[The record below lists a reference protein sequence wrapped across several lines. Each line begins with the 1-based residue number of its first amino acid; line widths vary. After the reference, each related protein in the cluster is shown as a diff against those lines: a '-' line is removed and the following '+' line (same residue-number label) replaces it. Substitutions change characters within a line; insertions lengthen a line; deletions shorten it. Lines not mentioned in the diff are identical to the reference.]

1 MKLYVKFTRAARVT
15 RYARKFNLRRAIV
28 FLREMYTEIQKV
40 AQKGLKCVLEPLYN
54 NLIRVLNMTLN
65 NYIDDILLEAR
76 NNNIGESEKLSRHQI
91 QLWIKSYR
99 AMLIK
104 QKLDRKEP
112 LDDMFTQT
120 IRMHVDKIENDPG
133 HYEYVGDQEL
143 PTLLNTKNFTGLI
156 QVKDAYGNII
166 QIGSETK
173 MKFQKYRK
181 YTCKDYIA
189 YKKEDRVYVEGDSN
203 TLEYIDVKVIAEDP
217 TESKLCYDPSK
228 DEYPIPVYMWPTIK
242 DLIFSKDFYTLSIQ
256 RSDMTNNTKDD
267 NQNNYNPN
275 LYRNRRR

>member
-1 MKLYVKFTRAARVT
+1 
-15 RYARKFNLRRAIV
+15 
-28 FLREMYTEIQKV
+28 
-40 AQKGLKCVLEPLYN
+40 
-54 NLIRVLNMTLN
+54 MTLN
-65 NYIDDILLEAR
+65 QFCDDVLLEAR
-76 NNNIGESEKLSRHQI
+76 NNNVAESEKLSRRQI
-91 QLWIKSYR
+91 ELWIKSYR

-104 QKLDRKEP
+104 QKLDKKEP
-112 LDDMFTQT
+112 LDNMFTQT

-133 HYEYVGDQEL
+133 HIEYVGDQEL
-143 PTLLNTKNFTGLI
+143 PTLLNTKWFTGLI
-156 QVKDAYGNII
+156 SVKDAYGNII
-166 QIGSETK
+166 QVGDETK

-189 YKKEDRVYVEGDSN
+189 YKKGNRVYVEGDANS
-203 TLEYIDVKVIAEDP
+203 LEYIDVDVIAEDP

-228 DEYPIPVYMWPTIK
+228 DEYPLPAYMWPTVK

-256 RSDMTNNTKDD
+256 RSDVTNDTKDD

>member
-1 MKLYVKFTRAARVT
+1 
-15 RYARKFNLRRAIV
+15 
-28 FLREMYTEIQKV
+28 
-40 AQKGLKCVLEPLYN
+40 
-54 NLIRVLNMTLN
+54 MTLN
-65 NYIDDILLEAR
+65 NFIDDILLEAR
-76 NNNIGESEKLSRHQI
+76 NNNIAESEKLSRHQI
-91 QLWIKSYR
+91 ALWIKSYR

-104 QKLDRKEP
+104 QKLDKKEP

-133 HYEYVGDQEL
+133 HIEYVGDQEL
-143 PTLLNTKNFTGLI
+143 PTLLNTKWFTGLI
-156 QVKDAYGNII
+156 SVKDAYGNII
-166 QIGSETK
+166 QVGDETK

-189 YKKEDRVYVEGDSN
+189 YKKGNRVYVEGDANS
-203 TLEYIDVKVIAEDP
+203 LEYIDVDVIAEDP

-228 DEYPIPVYMWPTIK
+228 DEYPLPAYMWPTVK

-256 RSDMTNNTKDD
+256 RSDVTNDTKDD

>member
-1 MKLYVKFTRAARVT
+1 
-15 RYARKFNLRRAIV
+15 
-28 FLREMYTEIQKV
+28 
-40 AQKGLKCVLEPLYN
+40 
-54 NLIRVLNMTLN
+54 MTLN

-76 NNNIGESEKLSRHQI
+76 NNNIAESEKLSRHQI
-91 QLWIKSYR
+91 HLWIKSYR

-104 QKLDRKEP
+104 QKLDKGEA

-173 MKFQKYRK
+173 MKLQKYRK

-189 YKKEDRVYVEGDSN
+189 YKKGNKVYVEGDAN

-217 TESKLCYDPSK
+217 TESKLCYDPTK

-242 DLIFSKDFYTLSIQ
+242 NMIFNSDIYTMFQQ
-256 RSDMTNNTKDD
+256 RSDVTNDTQDNT
-267 NQNNYNPN
+267 QNTYNPN
-275 LYRNRRR
+275 LYRNSRRR

>member
-1 MKLYVKFTRAARVT
+1 
-15 RYARKFNLRRAIV
+15 
-28 FLREMYTEIQKV
+28 
-40 AQKGLKCVLEPLYN
+40 
-54 NLIRVLNMTLN
+54 MTLN

-104 QKLDRKEP
+104 QKLDKKEP

-189 YKKEDRVYVEGDSN
+189 YKKGDRVYVEGDSN

-256 RSDMTNNTKDD
+256 RSDVTNDTKDD